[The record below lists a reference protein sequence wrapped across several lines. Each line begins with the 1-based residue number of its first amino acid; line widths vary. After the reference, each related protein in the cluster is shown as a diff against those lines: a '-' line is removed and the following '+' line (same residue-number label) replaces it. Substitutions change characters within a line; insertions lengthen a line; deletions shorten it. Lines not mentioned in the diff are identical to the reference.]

1 MYKGSNHK
9 LQRTNYNS
17 PVIAIM
23 ANKEITIKAIAT
35 TPKRRTRK
43 KRFGIFTKKSEE

>member
-1 MYKGSNHK
+1 MQGKTHYR
-9 LQRTNYNS
+9 LIRTNYNS

-23 ANKEITIKAIAT
+23 TNKVCINKCQTKDT
-35 TPKRRTRK
+35 GLRRK